1 MSKSVFITI
10 RVGYA
15 GLCLALRPGPLCRLV
30 KNDETVNSSDMAFR
44 LNIVSGAVVS
54 GKKEPKVTAGPPS
67 GEVYDSD
74 AAAEELRRW
83 MSGEDGLLSWLEA
96 DPEVHPTFYSNGH
109 AQTEISAL
117 RERLQILEAEIARL
131 EDELASSSARKEEM
145 EAEIARLRSELEAAP
160 AKGGDAPPAANE
172 VELEKRFQAE
182 LEQKEMERRQLEA
195 DLQKTIQA
203 LRDDLARKEIEDRVR
218 QDETCMAT
226 ISEGDASKELQERLR
241 SMQDKERR
249 ILELQD
255 LANRLH
261 DTVQEREDELK
272 GLKEIVSYKEQELTR
287 REEDLAY
294 RERKASE
301 ERRRLEDAKQSAAGL
316 EEAELKK
323 RLEELRAEVDKR
335 EKELKAKEDYLRAK
349 EADLRRREQGLIEE
363 DLKHMDKEIAMEV
376 QVAKAKTGNPRLDD
390 LLMGGVPFGSN
401 VLVYGPPFVGKETMV
416 CQFIAEG
423 LKKGIPALWVTTD
436 KTPAGLREEM
446 KLVLP
451 SYEEYEALGLVQ
463 YVDSYSR
470 SMGDTTED
478 PYTIYVEEP
487 TAHDH
492 IMAAVEEIAKKFLE
506 GHEYYRLAFRTIST
520 LIAYSDPNT
529 AFRFLNPFCGRRK
542 RDRAVSMYTIEKGM
556 HGEQEIQMLGSIM
569 DGMIDFKID
578 QLRTFFM
585 VRGITDVQSRSFIR
599 YTATR
604 HGLSIGSFA
613 LDHIK

>member
-1 MSKSVFITI
+1 MS
-10 RVGYA
+10 R
-15 GLCLALRPGPLCRLV
+15 
-30 KNDETVNSSDMAFR
+30 
-44 LNIVSGAVVS
+44 
-54 GKKEPKVTAGPPS
+54 KKELEITADAPS
-67 GEVYDSD
+67 GEGQGSD

-83 MSGEDGLLSWLEA
+83 LSGEGGLLSWLET
-96 DPEVHPTFYSNGH
+96 DPEVHPTFYSDGG
-109 AQTEISAL
+109 AQAEISAL
-117 RERLQILEAEIARL
+117 REKVLALEAEKAQLEERLAR
-131 EDELASSSARKEEM
+131 SSAEKEAM
-145 EAEIARLRSELEAAP
+145 EAEIARLRAGMRTAP
-160 AKGGDAPPAANE
+160 ASEGEAPPAASNG
-172 VELEKRFQAE
+172 ELERRFQAE
-182 LEQKEMERRQLEA
+182 LEQKEMEHRQLEVE
-195 DLQKTIQA
+195 LQKTVQS
-203 LRDDLARKEIEDRVR
+203 LREELDRREIEDRMR
-218 QDETCMAT
+218 QDGTCQA
-226 ISEGDASKELQERLR
+226 ILASEDADDELRERLL
-241 SMQDKERR
+241 SLQAKEHR

-255 LANRLH
+255 LVNRLQ

-272 GLKEIVSYKEQELTR
+272 GLKEIISYKEQELAR
-287 REEDLAY
+287 REEDLVY
-294 RERKASE
+294 RERKATE
-301 ERRRLEDAKQSAAGL
+301 ERRRLEDARQSASGL

-335 EKELKAKEDYLRAK
+335 EKELKAKEEYLRAK

-363 DLKHMDKEIAMEV
+363 DLKHMDKEIAMEI

-451 SYEEYEALGLVQ
+451 SYEEYEALGLVA

-478 PYTIYVEEP
+478 PYTLYVEEP
-487 TAHDH
+487 TAHDR
-492 IMAAVEEIAKKFLE
+492 IMTAVEETAKKFLE

-520 LIAYSDPNT
+520 LVAYSDPNT

-542 RDRAVSMYTIEKGM
+542 RDRAVSMYTIDKGM

-578 QLRTFFM
+578 QLRTYFM